1 MMTRHATRN
10 ADRHDERAFTVL
22 EVLVALSLFGV
33 VLLTGFAAFNASY
46 RGLVA
51 GKEMAD
57 EHQNARLVLEWITR
71 RIRLAGI
78 GAPPGTTAFFSEAAP
93 SALAFVADADA
104 DGVLE
109 WRRYCLDA
117 GAGAVRE
124 EVREPAPTPL
134 PFAGGA
140 CSGDPITSQGLHALR
155 VSALQFSYFNGQEA
169 ATGALSQIRRVRIVL
184 GLDSNRSGAYESA
197 QDVTF
202 TMDAVLRN
210 PLP

>member
-1 MMTRHATRN
+1 MPRHATRT
-10 ADRHDERAFTVL
+10 ADRRGERAFTVL

-51 GKEMAD
+51 GKELAD

-78 GAPPGTTAFFSEAAP
+78 GAPPGTTAFFSEAGT
-93 SALAFVADADA
+93 SALAFVADTDA

-117 GAGAVRE
+117 AAGAVRE
-124 EVREPAPTPL
+124 QVLEPAPTPL
-134 PFAGGA
+134 PSPGDACAGA
-140 CSGDPITSQGLHALR
+140 TITSQGLHALR
-155 VSALQFSYFNGQEA
+155 VSLLQFSYFNGQEA
-169 ATGALSQIRRVRIVL
+169 ATSALSQIRRVRIVL
-184 GLDSNRSGAYESA
+184 GLDSNRSGAYDAA

-210 PLP
+210 PLQ